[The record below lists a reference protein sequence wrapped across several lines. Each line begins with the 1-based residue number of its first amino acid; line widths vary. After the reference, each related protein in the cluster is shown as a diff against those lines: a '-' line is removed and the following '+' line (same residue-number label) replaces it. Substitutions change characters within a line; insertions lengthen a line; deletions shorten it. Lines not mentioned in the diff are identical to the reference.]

1 MPEAK
6 VQRHLAMARQPRR
19 LCESLRGLEY
29 LAARQEIMLQQLR
42 SLSPPSCPTK
52 SKGAFSQF
60 GQQSASRKF
69 DIASK
74 AKRGKNNQAR
84 MGTIPSETI
93 EQIAAANDIVEVIG
107 SYFPLKR
114 AGANFRAL
122 CPFHQEKT
130 PSFMVSPSRQTF
142 HCFGCGAGGS
152 VFRFVVDY
160 EHVDFPTAVRK
171 LAARAGITVVEKSGR
186 RGAGDEERQR
196 ELRQRL
202 LKLHGEAA
210 QWFHENLI
218 KREVGKAARG
228 YLRSRGI
235 TVEIAKRWQL
245 GYAPDEWDAFG
256 CWARSRDYDVRDLIA
271 SGLVKVKDDSDS
283 IGSQRSVS
291 AQRTAHATASYD
303 RFRGRIM
310 FPICNDIGEVIAFS
324 GRLLQNEDGA
334 AKYLNSP
341 ETALFRKGSV
351 LFGLDK
357 SKRALIE
364 ADCAVV
370 CEGQLD
376 LISLFESGITN
387 VVAPQGTAFT
397 EGQARIL
404 KRFVNEVVL
413 CFDADAAGQKAAERS
428 LDALLQ
434 NDLIVRV
441 AEMPAG
447 EDPDSLVRREGKI
460 AFEKRIADAR
470 DFFDYWI
477 EREAANVDLNSLSA
491 KMEVARTLAETVSHV
506 HDPVMRGE
514 VISKISARLAVST
527 SAFAALVSKQVRK
540 GPSEVTTERRQ
551 QQVPPNDIA
560 LLCILALRSEEAHQF
575 LRARSWREVLS
586 QLPSTYFLERILES
600 EVRPND
606 SASLSAFLAS
616 LEPEEEDII
625 SGWLHLKTPPNSVAV
640 PWLRLRQAALRRQL
654 DIAKDRLRLPELS
667 TGDVINLQKQILDL
681 QEQLHE
687 LSQPA
692 GAADS

>member
-1 MPEAK
+1 
-6 VQRHLAMARQPRR
+6 
-19 LCESLRGLEY
+19 
-29 LAARQEIMLQQLR
+29 
-42 SLSPPSCPTK
+42 
-52 SKGAFSQF
+52 
-60 GQQSASRKF
+60 
-69 DIASK
+69 
-74 AKRGKNNQAR
+74 

-93 EQIAAANDIVEVIG
+93 EQIAAANDIVEIIG

-114 AGANFRAL
+114 AGANFKAL

-171 LAARAGITVVEKSGR
+171 LAARAGITVVEKSGG

-196 ELRQRL
+196 ELRQGL
-202 LKLHGEAA
+202 LKLHAEAA

-218 KREVGKAARG
+218 KREVGKAARE
-228 YLRSRGI
+228 YLGSRGI
-235 TVEIAKRWQL
+235 RVEIAKRWQL

-256 CWARSRDYDVRDLIA
+256 SWARSRGYDVRDLIA

-283 IGSQRSVS
+283 TGSQRSVS
-291 AQRTAHATASYD
+291 AQGAAHGAASYD

-310 FPICNDIGEVIAFS
+310 FPICNDVGEVIAFS
-324 GRLLQNEDGA
+324 GRLLQDKEGA

-397 EGQARIL
+397 EAQSRVL

-434 NDLIVRV
+434 NDLIVRM

-447 EDPDSLVRREGKI
+447 EDPDSLVRREGKS

-477 EREAANVDLNSLSA
+477 ERETANVDLNSLSA

-506 HDPVMRGE
+506 HDLVMRGE
-514 VISKISARLAVST
+514 IISKISARLAVSA
-527 SAFAALVSKQVRK
+527 SAFAALVPKQVRK
-540 GPSEVTTERRQ
+540 GPSEVTTERREQ
-551 QQVPPNDIA
+551 LVPPNDIA
-560 LLCILALRSEEAHQF
+560 LLCILALRSEEAHEF
-575 LRARSWREVLS
+575 LRAQSWREVLS

-654 DIAKDRLRLPELS
+654 DIARDRLKLPELS

-692 GAADS
+692 GPADN

>member
-1 MPEAK
+1 MEIESHCVSLQSLPKTNEAK
-6 VQRHLAMARQPRR
+6 
-19 LCESLRGLEY
+19 
-29 LAARQEIMLQQLR
+29 I
-42 SLSPPSCPTK
+42 
-52 SKGAFSQF
+52 
-60 GQQSASRKF
+60 
-69 DIASK
+69 
-74 AKRGKNNQAR
+74 NQAR

-93 EQIAAANDIVEVIG
+93 EQVAAANDIAEVIG

-114 AGANFRAL
+114 AGANFKAL
-122 CPFHQEKT
+122 CPFHEEKT

-152 VFRFVVDY
+152 VFRFVMDY
-160 EHVDFPTAVRK
+160 EHTDFPSAVRK
-171 LAARAGITVVEKSGR
+171 LAARAGITVVEKSSGR
-186 RGAGDEERQR
+186 GPDDEGRASES
-196 ELRQRL
+196 RQRL
-202 LKLHGEAA
+202 LKLHAEAA

-218 KREVGKAARG
+218 KREVGDAARK
-228 YLRSRGI
+228 YLRARGV

-256 CWARSRDYDVRDLIA
+256 SWARDQGYDVRDLIA
-271 SGLVKVKDDSDS
+271 SGLVKMKDESES
-283 IGSQRSVS
+283 TASQRSGS
-291 AQRTAHATASYD
+291 AVRTARATAGYD
-303 RFRGRIM
+303 RFRGRMM
-310 FPICNDIGEVIAFS
+310 FPIRNDVGEVIAFS
-324 GRLLQNEDGA
+324 GRVLKDEEGA
-334 AKYLNSP
+334 AKYVNSP
-341 ETALFRKGSV
+341 ETPLFRKGNV

-364 ADCAVV
+364 ANCAVV

-397 EGQARIL
+397 ESQARIL

-441 AEMPAG
+441 AEMPVG
-447 EDPDSLVRREGKI
+447 EDPDSLVRREGKE
-460 AFEKRIADAR
+460 AFERRIAEAR

-477 EREAANVDLNSLSA
+477 ERETTNVDLDSLSA

-506 HDPVMRGE
+506 HDPLMRGE
-514 VISKISARLAVST
+514 VMSKISARLGVSV
-527 SAFAALVSKQVRK
+527 SEFAALVPRQIQKARTV
-540 GPSEVTTERRQ
+540 VTTDRREEL
-551 QQVPPNDIA
+551 VAPNDIA
-560 LLCILALRSEEAHQF
+560 LVCILALRSEEAHKF
-575 LRARSWREVLS
+575 LHAQNWREVLS
-586 QLPSTYFLERILES
+586 QLPSTYFLQRILES

-606 SASLSAFLAS
+606 VASLSAFMAS

-625 SGWLHLKTPPNSVAV
+625 SAWLHLKTPPNAVAV

-654 DIAKDRLRLPELS
+654 HVAKDQIKLPELS
-667 TGDVINLQKQILDL
+667 TGDIINLQKQILDL

-692 GAADS
+692 GRADN